1 LQQARLNVRLFSV
14 LIDKQINKNLVLYS
28 SLILREPI
36 ENAYL
41 QDDFPE
47 RFLPLLFPG
56 PGGYLLQY
64 KHQGVYL
71 FNASSKS
78 HNHIQAVD

>member
-1 LQQARLNVRLFSV
+1 M

-47 RFLPLLFPG
+47 RVLPLLFSG

-64 KHQGVYL
+64 KYQGLY
-71 FNASSKS
+71 FCNASSIS
-78 HNHIQAVD
+78 QYLIPAVD

>member
-1 LQQARLNVRLFSV
+1 V
-14 LIDKQINKNLVLYS
+14 LIDKQTNKNLVLYS

-36 ENAYL
+36 ENVYL

-47 RFLPLLFPG
+47 QFLLSLFPG
-56 PGGYLLQY
+56 AGGYLLQY
-64 KHQGVYL
+64 KHQGLYF

-78 HNHIQAVD
+78 QYLIRQLTN

>member
-1 LQQARLNVRLFSV
+1 V
-14 LIDKQINKNLVLYS
+14 LIDKQTNKNLVLYS

-47 RFLPLLFPG
+47 RLLLSLFPDTR
-56 PGGYLLQY
+56 GYLLQY
-64 KHQGVYL
+64 KHQGL
-71 FNASSKS
+71 SFFNASSKS
-78 HNHIQAVD
+78 QYLIHPVD

>member
-1 LQQARLNVRLFSV
+1 V
-14 LIDKQINKNLVLYS
+14 LIDKQTNKNLVLYS

-47 RFLPLLFPG
+47 PFLPLLSLIKEAI
-56 PGGYLLQY
+56 Y
-64 KHQGVYL
+64 
-71 FNASSKS
+71 FNRSIKGFLSFKFQNTYSTVA
-78 HNHIQAVD
+78 

>member
-1 LQQARLNVRLFSV
+1 V
-14 LIDKQINKNLVLYS
+14 LIDKQTNKNLVLYS

-47 RFLPLLFPG
+47 RFFAIIIP
-56 PGGYLLQY
+56 YQRAIY
-64 KHQGVYL
+64 
-71 FNASSKS
+71 FNRSIKGFLSFKFQNTYSTVA
-78 HNHIQAVD
+78 